1 VKIIFSRKGFDS
13 QYGGVPSPILPDG
26 NLISFPIP
34 SQFGRPLHDLSFRG
48 KPLTQIASDLK
59 GGAAGS
65 VHLDPDLDTD
75 CVPRQP
81 GWQPTFGQVGAAQ
94 SHLANQGVGAG
105 DVFLF
110 FGWFRLVEQSAGRW
124 RYVRGAPDIHSLFG
138 WLQIGEVVRVSSNAP
153 MSVAAQYPWL
163 ADHPH
168 VQYGATI
175 GANNTLYVSSE
186 KLRIGGAIAQVSGGG
201 MFRRWTPSLQLTEPG
216 RTRSKWLLPGWMSPG
231 SDMPAMSLHR
241 AADRWEPAGDHVRL
255 QTVGKGQEFVL
266 NVGQHPAAHNW
277 LRGLI
282 ETHDT

>member
-26 NLISFPIP
+26 SVVSLPIP
-34 SQFGRPLHDLSFRG
+34 SRFGRPFQGLSFRG
-48 KPLTQIASDLK
+48 MPLAQFASDLK
-59 GGAAGS
+59 GGAGN
-65 VHLDPDLDTD
+65 VHLDPDLDAE

-81 GWQPTFGQVGAAQ
+81 GWQPSFGQVGGAQ
-94 SHLANQGVGAG
+94 SHLANEGVGTG

-110 FGWFRLVEQSAGRW
+110 FGWFRQVEQSAGRW

-138 WLQIGEVVRVSSNAP
+138 WLQVGDMVKVPSNAP
-153 MSVAAQYPWL
+153 TIVATQYPWL

-168 VQYGATI
+168 VQHAATI

-186 KLRIGGAIAQVSGGG
+186 KLRIGGAIAKASGGG
-201 MFRRWTPSLQLTEPG
+201 IFRRWTPSLQLTEPG
-216 RTRSKWLLPGWMSPG
+216 RTRSKWLLPSWMSPG
-231 SDMPAMSLHR
+231 SGMPAMSLHR
-241 AADRWEPAGDHVRL
+241 AANRWEPAGDRVRL

-266 NVGQHPAAHNW
+266 NVGQHPAAHTW

-282 ETHDT
+282 ESHGT